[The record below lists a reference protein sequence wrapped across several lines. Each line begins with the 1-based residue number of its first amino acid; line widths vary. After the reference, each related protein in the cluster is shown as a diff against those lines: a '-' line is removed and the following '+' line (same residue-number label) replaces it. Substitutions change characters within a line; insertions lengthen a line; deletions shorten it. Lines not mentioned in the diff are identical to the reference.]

1 MSYKTPHAVPTTSV
15 NKRFTDCVKAV
26 CSMLIYVQKLSE
38 INKYLIN
45 LQSDN
50 AAIQRLKTT
59 CGTQCKYYFYIINT
73 LKGGKGQP

>member
-1 MSYKTPHAVPTTSV
+1 
-15 NKRFTDCVKAV
+15 
-26 CSMLIYVQKLSE
+26 MLIYVQKLSE